1 MTRQRTK
8 LAAAILALSA
18 PAFALETTVGIRA
31 ESTHTDNVTRAQD
44 NEISEITYQPGV
56 NIAVEHQ
63 GPSIQ
68 ANARYDYERRIRT
81 EEVFDDDSA
90 LTGTS
95 TVVWQA
101 IPGRLDFTVNN
112 TRTETTVNG
121 QQGDLPNNVQVTD
134 STRAGPTLRFRVR
147 RNDELQL
154 QYFYTQTHADIA
166 NTNSTRHIGSV
177 GYVMNVGQNDQVVFN
192 VANNQVDFDNAGS
205 PDLDALTS
213 SVQWRRFGP
222 NIDFSL
228 LGGYTSMDR
237 TLGRKT
243 IQNGV
248 YDARLTWRMTPQTS
262 LTVAAVK
269 ELRDRPAVLELGIL
283 PFGTNNQID
292 SDLNEVFLNDRAEI
306 ELRTVV
312 FSNEFT
318 LSLMYDKQ
326 DYIDL
331 LEDLERTTAAIGW
344 RRRLSPKLTA
354 AIQTS
359 YRQEKLLDVNAP
371 TEDRFGA
378 EVSLGYNYNRRLS
391 LLFTGSHN
399 SVDTPITIQA
409 YDENLYSLRVN
420 YLLLE

>member
-18 PAFALETTVGIRA
+18 PAFALETTVGVRV

-44 NEISEITYQPGV
+44 NTISEVTYQPGV

-68 ANARYDYERRIRT
+68 ANARYDYERRFRT
-81 EEVFDDDSA
+81 EDTFEDDSA
-90 LTGTS
+90 LIGTS

-101 IPGRLDFTVNN
+101 IPGRLDFNINN
-112 TRTETTVNG
+112 TRTESTING

-147 RNDELQL
+147 KNDELQL

-166 NTNSTRHIGSV
+166 NTNSERHTGSV
-177 GYVMNVGQNDQVVFN
+177 AYVMNVAQNDQVVFN

-222 NIDFSL
+222 DIDFSL
-228 LGGYTSMDR
+228 LGGYTTMDR

-243 IQNGV
+243 VQTEV
-248 YDARLTWRMTPQTS
+248 YDARLTWRMAPQTS

-269 ELRDRPAVLELGIL
+269 ELRDRPAILELGIL

-292 SDLNEVFLNDRAEI
+292 SDLNEVFINDRAEI

-331 LEDLERTTAAIGW
+331 LEDLERTTAAVGW

-354 AIQTS
+354 GIQAS
-359 YRQEKLLDVNAP
+359 YRQEKLLDLNTP

-378 EVSLGYNYNRRLS
+378 EISLGYNYNRRLS
-391 LLFTGSHN
+391 LLLTGSHN